1 MIGKR
6 KVYLV
11 DGEQILINWRKD
23 VAEAEEDYSDE
34 RIVLLARPY
43 SMHPDDHYLSIVM
56 AQLPNNTV
64 TPYVTWGCN
73 VSFGEIR
80 YFEGHYFKTKEEAF
94 EDWKTR

>member
-1 MIGKR
+1 MT
-6 KVYLV
+6 
-11 DGEQILINWRKD
+11 DAD
-23 VAEAEEDYSDE
+23 EEDNSNK
-34 RIVLLARPY
+34 RVILLVRPY

-56 AQLPNNTV
+56 TQILNNDV

-73 VSFGEIR
+73 VSFGDVR